1 MNIWSILLII
11 IGTPVF
17 IGFIVM
23 GVSIFLGSVSDEEM
37 GIYVGENHD

>member
-23 GVSIFLGSVSDEEM
+23 VVSIFLGPVSEEEM
-37 GIYVGENHD
+37 GIYVGENHE